1 MENNNSIEKLFFDS
15 KKSSIKGKK
24 YFRVYEEILSK
35 YKNKDIT
42 FVEIGVLN
50 GGSLEI
56 WKKFF
61 GSNSRIIGIDLNP
74 ECKKF
79 EKDGVEIFIGNQC
92 DPSFWKAFF
101 SKVGN
106 VDVVLDD
113 GGHTNLSQITT
124 TVNTVNNIND
134 GGMLIV
140 EDTHTSYMTEFN
152 NPSNYSFINFSKKTI
167 DDINFT
173 FFKSKKFKFSLN
185 QFIYSIQFYES
196 FTIFNINR
204 NLCSQNK
211 MIENSGK
218 KFSHWDMR
226 EKGDEVNI
234 AFLKKVF
241 NFFNIKKVKKFTKY
255 FKGKVNIGSLKKYF
269 E

>member
-1 MENNNSIEKLFFDS
+1 MENNNTIEKLFFDS

-24 YFRVYEEILSK
+24 YFKLYEEILSA
-35 YKNKDIT
+35 YKDKNIT

-61 GSNSRIIGIDLNP
+61 GKESRIIGIDLNP
-74 ECKKF
+74 DCKRF
-79 EKDGVEIFIGNQC
+79 EKDRIEIFIGNQS
-92 DPSFWKAFF
+92 DPHFWKDFF

-106 VDVVLDD
+106 VDVILDD

-124 TVNTVNNIND
+124 AVETVKNINN

-140 EDTHTSYMTEFN
+140 EDTHTSYMSEFN
-152 NPSNYSFINFSKKTI
+152 NPSKYSFINFSKKVI

-185 QFIYSIQFYES
+185 KFIYSIQFYES
-196 FTIFNINR
+196 FVVFKVDR
-204 NLCSQNK
+204 ELCLNNK
-211 MIENSGK
+211 MIKNRGE

-234 AFLKKVF
+234 AFLKKMF
-241 NFFNIKKVKKFTKY
+241 AFFNIKKVKKFTKY
-255 FKGKVNIGSLKKYF
+255 YKSKVNVNNIKKYF